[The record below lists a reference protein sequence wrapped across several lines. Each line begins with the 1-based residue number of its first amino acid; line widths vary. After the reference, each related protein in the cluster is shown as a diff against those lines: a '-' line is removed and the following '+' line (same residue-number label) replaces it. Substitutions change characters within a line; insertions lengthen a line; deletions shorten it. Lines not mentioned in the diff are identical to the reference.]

1 MARGRTFAGFQDRQ
15 AETGDTCGH
24 ASTAKPWVSQR
35 LGRPL
40 SGMHAYHSFRFLFLF
55 FVKKRK
61 YDPFSPTEF
70 FPGRSAVSF
79 SGITTRTAPGRRLS
93 LVQYSSRKSGMNK
106 ARICRLFVTK
116 SVCGKA

>member
-93 LVQYSSRKSGMNK
+93 LVHLYFYYR
-106 ARICRLFVTK
+106 
-116 SVCGKA
+116 